1 MVAEFTDEQI
11 GARVVDQAG
20 VDVGTVS
27 DVRDGSL
34 YVEVAP
40 DADRETLSNLRW
52 DGPVNRDVRRLRSRF
67 VSDVSDDV
75 VRLRV

>member
-11 GARVVDQAG
+11 GKRVVDQAG
-20 VDVGTVS
+20 AEVGTVS

-34 YVEVAP
+34 HVEVAP

-52 DGPVNRDVRRLRSRF
+52 EGAVNQEVHRLRSRF
-67 VSDVSDDV
+67 VTDVSDDV
-75 VRLRV
+75 IRLRV

>member
-1 MVAEFTDEQI
+1 MAAEFTDEQI
-11 GARVVDQAG
+11 GKRVVDQAG
-20 VDVGTVS
+20 AAVGTVS

-52 DGPVNRDVRRLRSRF
+52 DGAVNQEVHRLRSRF
-67 VSDVSDDV
+67 VSDVGDDV
-75 VRLRV
+75 IRLRV

>member
-1 MVAEFTDEQI
+1 MVADFTDEQI
-11 GARVVDQAG
+11 GKRVVDQAG
-20 VDVGTVS
+20 AEVGTVS

-52 DGPVNRDVRRLRSRF
+52 EGAVNQEVHRLRSRF
-67 VSDVSDDV
+67 VTDVDDDV